1 VAKPQPAL
9 LNMQDSHNSPD
20 QSFVGFSL
28 DSETLWDFFNYD
40 LYSSPP
46 FLDGN
51 GLDLEWQGPLTDSF
65 DMSRFPD
72 LNTQPWLEQYAD
84 HCLDD
89 INFLQ
94 SATEPLLVAD
104 PMGAAHTY
112 QLSPST
118 IATMTPILSTSS
130 PSETSNESSSL
141 PPHEERT
148 PSSSSSTS
156 SKKYICSTC
165 QPHRSYCKPQI
176 LKLVF
181 QLATFE
187 LNSIN

>member
-1 VAKPQPAL
+1 
-9 LNMQDSHNSPD
+9 MQDSHNFPD

-46 FLDGN
+46 FLDEN

-94 SATEPLLVAD
+94 SATEPLLMAD
-104 PMGAAHTY
+104 QMGAAHTY
-112 QLSPST
+112 QLSPT
-118 IATMTPILSTSS
+118 PIATMTPILSTSS
-130 PSETSNESSSL
+130 PSETSNESPL

-148 PSSSSSTS
+148 PYPSSSTS
-156 SKKYICSTC
+156 SKTYICSTC
-165 QPHRSYCKPQI
+165 QPHRSYCKHQL
-176 LKLVF
+176 LKSVSRM
-181 QLATFE
+181 ANFE
-187 LNSIN
+187 LNFIN